1 MMFLP
6 LWRAMACI
14 TVTALGL
21 TLVVTTVSLMTWE
34 LSVTLFPWSTATT
47 SKIVTASLLYEL
59 LEWIHQVPP
68 HYGQRMSLMRHANK
82 RFCL

>member
-59 LEWIHQVPP
+59 LEWIHHQVP
-68 HYGQRMSLMRHANK
+68 RIMVSA
-82 RFCL
+82 CL

>member
-1 MMFLP
+1 MNKCGRVVQDDILP

-59 LEWIHQVPP
+59 LEWIHQVP
-68 HYGQRMSLMRHANK
+68 RIVVSACR
-82 RFCL
+82 

>member
-6 LWRAMACI
+6 LWRVMACI

-59 LEWIHQVPP
+59 LEWIHQVP
-68 HYGQRMSLMRHANK
+68 RIMVSA
-82 RFCL
+82 CL